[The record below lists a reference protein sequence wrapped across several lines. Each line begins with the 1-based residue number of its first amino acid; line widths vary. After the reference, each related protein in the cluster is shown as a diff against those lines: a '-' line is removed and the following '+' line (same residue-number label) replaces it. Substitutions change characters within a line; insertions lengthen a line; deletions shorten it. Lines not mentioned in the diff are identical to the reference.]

1 MRVFPIK
8 SSKGLSM
15 TITSTKASNS
25 KLDTSVSLLDTMLN
39 AAKCDKAT
47 VTSEGAPLRRLT
59 HGVTIRKL
67 VTHCDERGT
76 VTELFDPR
84 WGFHPDPLLF
94 VYTFTIRPKVVKGW
108 NLHRRHEDRY
118 AILQGEMELVLFDPR
133 PESPTYR
140 EVCRIVLS
148 ERDRCIVN
156 VPIDVWHADH
166 NIGDRD
172 VVVVNFP
179 TIQYDHTAPDKWRLP
194 IDTPLI
200 PHKFPASVTGG

>member
-1 MRVFPIK
+1 MIIA
-8 SSKGLSM
+8 SSK
-15 TITSTKASNS
+15 AANPHPA
-25 KLDTSVSLLDTMLN
+25 TSVSLLDTMLS
-39 AAKCDKAT
+39 AAVCDKAT
-47 VTSEGAPLRRLT
+47 VTPEGTSLRRLT
-59 HGVTIRKL
+59 HGVTLRKL
-67 VTHCDERGT
+67 VTHTDERGT

-84 WGFHPDPLLF
+84 WGFHSDPLIF

-108 NLHRRHEDRY
+108 SLHRRHEDRY

-148 ERDRCIVN
+148 ERDRCIIN
-156 VPIDVWHADH
+156 VPINVWHADH

-172 VVVVNFP
+172 VLVVNFP
-179 TIQYDHTAPDKWRLP
+179 TIQYDHNAPDKWRLP

-200 PHKFPASVTGG
+200 PYKFPSSVTGG